1 MSSLD
6 RLIKLAKRT
15 GDCLIV
21 HNPIDESDVVIMDVS
36 DYESLLDE
44 KKDGSTSSPRDVRGL
59 SEREL
64 LNQINRDIAIWRA
77 NDKLESECEEDMF
90 DFENNTAD
98 WHSAGSV
105 IEITPPFTEARRT
118 DEAGKEENPSKGL
131 ILDDEPVFYEEP
143 I

>member
-6 RLIKLAKRT
+6 RLIKLAKKT
-15 GDCLIV
+15 GDRLIV
-21 HNPIDESDVVIMDVS
+21 HNPADETDVVIMDVN
-36 DYESLLDE
+36 DYENLFDA
-44 KKDGSTSSPRDVRGL
+44 KQDGLTSSQDVRGL